1 VSLFIKTGFFSPLDL
16 GLSIP
21 IGIFPVLWTLETSSF
36 NGMSINNGVGI
47 LVEGVFTKEKAWEEF
62 CKYTNK

>member
-1 VSLFIKTGFFSPLDL
+1 
-16 GLSIP
+16 
-21 IGIFPVLWTLETSSF
+21 
-36 NGMSINNGVGI
+36 MSINNGVGI